1 MIPIKI
7 TPKQIAI
14 IVGAILALIVVIWAF
29 VAIKNKVSDT
39 ITNSKLVNEVNNEID
54 FNKITLTQ
62 SQINTLVSK
71 LYAAMEGWGT
81 DEDAIYEAFNTLNSY
96 SDLQQL
102 SKSYGVKDGKVLREW
117 LQNELDAEELAHV
130 NEILASKNINY
141 VF

>member
-102 SKSYGVKDGKVLREW
+102 SKSYGVKESKVLREW
-117 LQNELDAEELAHV
+117 LQDELDAEELAHV